1 MRTVLIGSDFM
12 YDKDGNLKPIEIN
25 TNTALDSNRIEWN
38 INDIVDLT
46 ELDQFIA
53 TNNFTEV
60 YYVGS
65 IHDLN
70 THFENHWTGSTIN
83 YSYIETEDRSIT
95 IPNIAD
101 AENRLIIRS
110 AYDTTALVDDEYC
123 ANKINFLNLIKN
135 ETFGSEIAYK
145 SESDEIINNITYVN
159 DNGIHPNFILKS
171 SLPGYDKSLYP
182 KLYKFDNLNDVTN
195 FLQNIPEG
203 YYLTHYYFNASKTYE
218 NHCVVYRS
226 LNILY
231 PSSLQSIPIGG
242 YRKITNVSL
251 NENITYNETTKE
263 LLNEHNEKYITKNAV
278 FINPKLAN
286 GDMVQMADGSF
297 KTVEQL
303 QVGELIRTINIPN
316 LNNENITNEQ
326 VNFRITMEEFI
337 SGTTFSTNEVTSKRL
352 INQIGNIVKLN
363 FTDGTNWYDLEYSP
377 YLVSRDNEIRFIVIN
392 SLQSGDIVILVSESE
407 EKFTSTQ
414 KTIQSIEFERR
425 IFNGWTIGVANEYLF
440 LTKTS
445 EAGSNDSFVAIEHN
459 TNCNCSPCSPCGKQC
474 QGLQQVCW
482 QGQCFYVG
490 SVPC

>member
-1 MRTVLIGSDFM
+1 MRTVLIGSDFT
-12 YDKDGNLKPIEIN
+12 YDKDGNLKPLEIN
-25 TNTALDSNRIEWN
+25 TNVALDTNRIEWN
-38 INDIVDLT
+38 VNDVFDLT

-60 YYVGS
+60 YYIGS
-65 IHDLN
+65 MLDLN
-70 THFENHWTGSTIN
+70 KYFQNHWTGSTIN

-95 IPNIAD
+95 IPNIED
-101 AENRLIIRS
+101 TENRLIIRS
-110 AYDTTALVDDEYC
+110 AYDSTALVDDEYC
-123 ANKINFLNLIKN
+123 ANKINFLDLIKN

-145 SESDEIINNITYVN
+145 SESDEIINNITHIN

-171 SLPGYDKSLYP
+171 SLPGYDKTIYP

-195 FLQNIPEG
+195 FLQNIPER

-231 PSSLQSIPIGG
+231 PPSLQSIPIGG

-263 LLNEHNEKYITKNAV
+263 LFNEHNEKYITKIAG
-278 FINPKLAN
+278 FLNPKLAD

-303 QVGELIRTINIPN
+303 QVGELIRTITIPN
-316 LNNENITNEQ
+316 LNNEDIRNQQ
-326 VNFRITMEEFI
+326 VNFRINMEEFL
-337 SGTTFSTNEVTSKRL
+337 SGTTFSTNEVTSKKQ

-363 FTDGTNWYDLEYSP
+363 FTDGTDWYDLEYSP
-377 YLVSRDNEIRFIVIN
+377 YLISRDNEIRFITIN
-392 SLQSGDIVILVSESE
+392 NLQSGDIVILVSESE
-407 EKFTSTQ
+407 EQFTSTQ
-414 KTIQSIEFERR
+414 KIIQSIEFERR
-425 IFNGWTIGVANEYLF
+425 IFNGWSISVANEYLF

-445 EAGSNDSFVAIEHN
+445 EEGSNASFVAIEHN
-459 TNCNCSPCSPCGKQC
+459 QFCNCQNCSPCSKHCGYNQRC
-474 QGLQQVCW
+474 YN
-482 QGQCFYVG
+482 GQCFYVYN
-490 SVPC
+490 VPC